1 MSQFRAGIDVSKGT
15 YNIIKGN
22 SSGLWIGTNS
32 STVDINS
39 SKLNISSSNIS
50 IVTRYDGVE
59 FLHNPIISL
68 NSLEPGE
75 RSRHIPTTEWVN
87 SYFDSRFSALNLQ
100 LNADIVPYGVNLLEL
115 KHIPFQTSPSSIT
128 PTLPDNTTRV
138 SILVIGP
145 GGRAGANISSLS
157 GSNVSLGIGGAGGS
171 GGVIYYPSIHCNFSR
186 PFNINFSYSVDE
198 NSIPVPSSTMI
209 SYSDEL
215 LTSTNVSL
223 RSKTVAIA
231 YGGLKGVDTTEGVP
245 GAQGNHGTGV
255 IYYTYGQ
262 SVCQPGSFNISGNGE
277 FYSGLTNVS
286 KTLKNYG
293 GNNLLSYEIDNKI
306 LDNVGGSNCI
316 VYNTS
321 TVNISTINPGKGG
334 VYMWCWNDS
343 TTLQLNSSKTFNVSN
358 GQGTQYNRMNN
369 ESNVL
374 SYRDTLTG
382 PEKIFSITNVSH
394 NCSIMYIDAIES
406 KPLDFYTSNG
416 YRFNASVSNMS
427 IFPSNTN
434 PIKVKIGEN
443 ASVINNSENTIQ
455 LGNENVVTRVS
466 QLNALD
472 ESKKLMIGNLQSTG
486 GISIGTDRFVAN
498 TVLLSANSSTLN
510 KMEITSDKLN
520 MNVSNVS
527 LGSGGVETFTSDQ
540 TGNITIGGDGKK
552 ITAMTTIYTNS
563 NIVMTNPNSTITIGT
578 SVLSLGNGSTVGSS
592 NAEITTSKI
601 TVNAATN
608 SFIKLLDDSN
618 NTVFIVDSKGNT
630 RVSNL
635 TVGNGNASITTAGEI
650 SGTSATIYGP
660 INVSTGGVN
669 TASISSVGVI
679 TGTSMNVSNSGTSV
693 ASISSGGLFTST
705 GINVKNAGNTTASIS
720 SAGAISG
727 TSATIYGS
735 INVSSGG
742 ISTASISSAGD
753 ITGKSAV
760 FTNGGTINASISS
773 AGEISGTSA
782 TIYGPINVSNL
793 GTTIA
798 SISSTG
804 AISGTSATIYGP
816 INVSNLGTTIASIS
830 SVGVI
835 TGTSINVSS
844 GGVTTATITSAGD
857 ITGKSAVFTNAGLIN
872 ASISS
877 AGAITG
883 TSINVS
889 SGGINT
895 ASISSTGVI
904 NGTSIIFRTSGAIN
918 ASISS
923 GGVISGTSI
932 NVSSGGINTAS
943 ISSAGAITGTSA
955 IIYGSINVSNGGS
968 INVSNAG
975 NTTASIT
982 SLGEITG
989 TGMTINGRLLIKNS
1003 TGNDTFNI
1011 SSNGVITGYN
1021 NVLIFGDITTK
1032 SGGSVYVAKDLT
1044 AATATIDGAIIA
1056 GSVGSTNGN
1065 ITAYGNI
1072 ISYGNITTSGYV
1084 FMPNV
1089 FTSRI
1094 DTVSS
1099 TTTMT
1104 IGDNT
1109 NGGIMIG
1116 TGTPV
1121 QNTLIMNAN
1130 NASINKMQIN
1140 ASNMSIN
1147 TESAVFKVLKS
1158 LGLTV
1163 NSNNILTLDTS
1174 GNTTLGHQSNVTMI
1188 NSSLCLFNTSTLSLN
1203 SNGLN
1208 TIFSDTYGNVTVGN
1222 SAGTTS
1228 IMSLKQINF
1237 NTPLVTF
1244 NTPITNS
1251 TPKGLSITNSGIV
1264 SYANYQSPG
1273 VAIYCG
1279 ESSSLNTTEY
1289 IQDPFCICSPSG
1301 GINVSSNVSGS
1312 LTLGMGVDT
1321 NGRFGYIN
1329 CAEFGLNRDIYL
1341 ASKGNASVY
1350 IGNPGSQIG
1359 NLTSNLYVNGQTT
1372 ITGNTV
1378 CLGTVSAAS
1387 DINLKKDIFT
1397 VENAIDKV
1405 KKLRG
1410 VNFTY
1415 IKNDEKS
1422 MGVIAQEIQEVIP
1435 EVVSNNNGTLTVN
1448 YCALSG
1454 VFIEAI
1460 KEMFTTHD
1468 NSINELKEQINE
1480 LRSILNI
1487 LTRA

>member
-50 IVTRYDGVE
+50 IVSRYDGVE

-157 GSNVSLGIGGAGGS
+157 GTNVSLGIGGAGGS

-186 PFNINFSYSVDE
+186 PFNINFSYSIDE
-198 NSIPVPSSTMI
+198 NSRPVPSATMI

-245 GAQGNHGTGV
+245 GAQGHHGTGV
-255 IYYTYGQ
+255 IFYTYGQ

-306 LDNVGGSNCI
+306 LDNVGGSQMI
-316 VYNTS
+316 VYDTN

-618 NTVFIVDSKGNT
+618 NTVFIVDSTGNT
-630 RVSNL
+630 RVASL
-635 TVGNGNASITTAGEI
+635 TVGNGNASITLEGDISGKSATIYGPINVSTGGVNTASISSAGVITGKSAVFTNGGTINASISSTGAI

-669 TASISSVGVI
+669 TASI
-679 TGTSMNVSNSGTSV
+679 
-693 ASISSGGLFTST
+693 
-705 GINVKNAGNTTASIS
+705 
-720 SAGAISG
+720 
-727 TSATIYGS
+727 TSA
-735 INVSSGG
+735 
-742 ISTASISSAGD
+742 
-753 ITGKSAV
+753 
-760 FTNGGTINASISS
+760 
-773 AGEISGTSA
+773 
-782 TIYGPINVSNL
+782 
-793 GTTIA
+793 
-798 SISSTG
+798 G

-830 SVGVI
+830 SVGAI
-835 TGTSINVSS
+835 TGTSVNVSS
-844 GGVTTATITSAGD
+844 GGVNTASISSTGD

-904 NGTSIIFRTSGAIN
+904 NGTSIIFGTSGTIN

-923 GGVISGTSI
+923 AGAITGTSI

-955 IIYGSINVSNGGS
+955 NIYGSINVSNGGS

-1003 TGNDTFNI
+1003 TGNETFNI
-1011 SSNGVITGYN
+1011 SSNGVVTGYN
-1021 NVLIFGDITTK
+1021 NVLIFGDISTK

-1056 GSVGSTNGN
+1056 GTVGGTNGN
-1065 ITAYGNI
+1065 ITAHGNI

-1121 QNTLIMNAN
+1121 QNTIIMNAN

-1208 TIFSDTYGNVTVGN
+1208 TIFSDAYGNVTVGN
-1222 SAGTTS
+1222 SAGTTT

-1264 SYANYQSPG
+1264 SYANYQAPG

-1279 ESSSLNTTEY
+1279 ETSSLNTTEY

-1372 ITGNTV
+1372 ISGNTV

-1422 MGVIAQEIQEVIP
+1422 MGVIAQEIQEIIP
-1435 EVVSNNNGTLTVN
+1435 EVVTNNNGTLTVN

-1460 KEMFTTHD
+1460 KEMSTTHD
-1468 NSINELKEQINE
+1468 NTINELKEQINE
-1480 LRSILNI
+1480 LRSILNV